1 MSRKDRGLHDQ
12 TDSKSRQA
20 ARTGLPLGVGVF
32 LDGHPAEGGTLLTI
46 EPALSYDATLARSE
60 KPPEGMTRLA
70 FKWVEQSIWNHW
82 MARRPGCFGTGPFA
96 ADPSS
101 GTGTPG
107 RFAYSL
113 IDPVTRE
120 VFLGPIRVK
129 CPEGSAPDGLGGCRE
144 VG

>member
-1 MSRKDRGLHDQ
+1 MPRKVRGLHDQ
-12 TDSKSRQA
+12 TDSKSRKA
-20 ARTGLPLGVGVF
+20 ARAGLSPGVGVF

-46 EPALSYDATLARSE
+46 EHALTYEATLARSDT
-60 KPPEGMTRLA
+60 PPEGMTRLA
-70 FKWVEQSIWNHW
+70 FKWVEQSIWDAW
-82 MARRPGCFGTGPFA
+82 MARRPGCFGSRLLA
-96 ADPSS
+96 ADPPS

-107 RFAYSL
+107 RFAYSV